1 MAEEKKNVTRRGF
14 GKALAQAGVAAAAA
28 GPAAAQIASPGPGQ
42 FGPVVVGNYA
52 TLDQIT
58 FGGIGIRNRGMSD
71 LRQLLGDQRV
81 KFVAIADVRESAREM
96 VKSTVDDYYKNNDC
110 KMYRDPAEILARPD
124 IDALLI
130 ATSDRWHGPMAMW
143 AAQSGKD
150 MYIEKPGAM
159 SINESYAMAD
169 NVRRYGVVYQ
179 SGAQRKNQFAFEF
192 AVGLARS
199 GKLGRLLAVHAD
211 TAIGLGTVDAGGH
224 GWWPAETPEPDP
236 LVFDWDKW
244 LGPCLWRPYN
254 SAYPDRGRGEFW
266 DFHAGLLEWA
276 SHTVA
281 MAQWAADMEH
291 TEPVEYDPEG
301 GIFRGDGLI
310 ERYTINCRYA
320 NGVQTHPAQPQLGP
334 AGLVQQ
340 PVRRHRR
347 LGRDRRQRAHRG
359 LRQSEIPGAQAAGH
373 PVRPDRRAHPR
384 IHPLHPLANP
394 TARQCRSHLRTRTWP
409 PMRPGSARN

>member
-14 GKALAQAGVAAAAA
+14 GKSLAQAGVAAAAA
-28 GPAAAQIASPGPGQ
+28 GPVAAQIASPGPGQ

-52 TLDQIT
+52 MLDQIT
-58 FGGIGIRNRGMSD
+58 FGGIGIRNRGMGD

-96 VKSTVDDYYKNNDC
+96 VKSTVDNYYKNNDC

-159 SINESYAMAD
+159 SINESYEMAD

-179 SGAQRKNQFAFEF
+179 SGAQRKNQFSFEF

-199 GKLGRLLAVHAD
+199 GKLGRLTAVHAD

-224 GWWPAETPEPDP
+224 GWWAGRNSRTRSARLRLGQVARP
-236 LVFDWDKW
+236 LSLAALELELPRPGPRRV
-244 LGPCLWRPYN
+244 LGLPCRP
-254 SAYPDRGRGEFW
+254 PRV
-266 DFHAGLLEWA
+266 GLPHRCHG
-276 SHTVA
+276 SV
-281 MAQWAADMEH
+281 
-291 TEPVEYDPEG
+291 G
-301 GIFRGDGLI
+301 
-310 ERYTINCRYA
+310 
-320 NGVQTHPAQPQLGP
+320 
-334 AGLVQQ
+334 
-340 PVRRHRR
+340 RRH
-347 LGRDRRQRAHRG
+347 GAHR
-359 LRQSEIPGAQAAGH
+359 A
-373 PVRPDRRAHPR
+373 RRVHPR
-384 IHPLHPLANP
+384 
-394 TARQCRSHLRTRTWP
+394 
-409 PMRPGSARN
+409 RPHVPR